1 MPFNSCTSPPPPPT
15 HPPQWPQGE
24 GTVPF
29 PQHVMSLITLP
40 SLDRSSPPSRHWCCP
55 ALNPSDQ
62 RVCACKAPKSGQ
74 RSVLTSV
81 VCELA
86 RLTAPGIVTPC
97 QSDSWNWCVG
107 VFVCFNRVTTTWASR
122 MGSILPVCVSLHCPG
137 AKEFHNLLSILQGES
152 RPLNGYKI
160 RLEGAC
166 SKSLKK
172 SRQHQDRN
180 GKRGCY
186 CVTTIAQ
193 DAGSPHLYGSW
204 RPFLPGTSDV

>member
-1 MPFNSCTSPPPPPT
+1 MCVRT
-15 HPPQWPQGE
+15 
-24 GTVPF
+24 
-29 PQHVMSLITLP
+29 
-40 SLDRSSPPSRHWCCP
+40 
-55 ALNPSDQ
+55 
-62 RVCACKAPKSGQ
+62 PKSGQ
-74 RSVLTSV
+74 RSALTSV
-81 VCELA
+81 ICELA

-122 MGSILPVCVSLHCPG
+122 MGSILLVCVSLRCPG
-137 AKEFHNLLSILQGES
+137 AKGFHNLLSILQGES

-160 RLEGAC
+160 RLEGAY

-186 CVTTIAQ
+186 NVTTIAQ
-193 DAGSPHLYGSW
+193 DAGSPHLIRLLTS
-204 RPFLPGTSDV
+204 FLTWHLRCLDSPCALTLKK